1 MMSNWRLDWRVCR
14 DDGSACI
21 IRDRYRSRWSF
32 IQSCTFSNNFLVLRP
47 EIVLTLSWHHH
58 VFTLRA
64 KSRCSLL
71 ICGNHHLLVLLTR
84 RTRPVLL
91 LLMCHLSS
99 SVDRS
104 IVQYLLLILLMLRWS
119 QWVGEV
125 ICVCCPAYPSVKFK
139 LAHGLLDLLWTK
151 H

>member
-1 MMSNWRLDWRVCR
+1 
-14 DDGSACI
+14 
-21 IRDRYRSRWSF
+21 
-32 IQSCTFSNNFLVLRP
+32 
-47 EIVLTLSWHHH
+47 
-58 VFTLRA
+58 LRA

-71 ICGNHHLLVLLTR
+71 IWGNRHLLVLLTR
-84 RTRPVLL
+84 RPRPVLL

-104 IVQYLLLILLMLRWS
+104 IVQQLLLILLMLRWS

-151 H
+151 HQHVSRVLHQVLLLMMLRSTVLLGLTVLQTPSGVSRCRNLGRDLRRHDHP